1 MFVRGNGPEVR
12 AAIERGLDLAEALAA
27 RQHQLQLLAG
37 LNIFLTRIGDYR
49 GALAVAER
57 IVSVAGETD
66 DQAGIIMA
74 EWMLGVS
81 HHLVGDQAAA
91 QRHCERGLELA
102 TARNLLQIDFFGYD
116 HRVRALVA
124 MARALWLRGL
134 PGRALEF
141 AHQVIDEA
149 TGRDQPVNFC
159 IAFIYAIPVFI
170 WTGDFGEAD
179 ALIER
184 LIAHAVKN
192 SLGPYHAV
200 GLALKGELAVARGE
214 TADGVQLLRRALATL
229 RAERHHILA
238 AGFSRALAE
247 GLASGGHYDEA
258 AATIAGAMELAEQS
272 GESFDLPDLL
282 RAHAEILMARPQ
294 PDVAAAETLL
304 VRSLECAAKQ
314 SALSWQLRSAIPLA
328 RLWGEQG
335 RAEDARELLN
345 DLHQQLPT
353 TDLTLSRHLID
364 ELAHFTPLQR

>member
-1 MFVRGNGPEVR
+1 
-12 AAIERGLDLAEALAA
+12 
-27 RQHQLQLLAG
+27 
-37 LNIFLTRIGDYR
+37 
-49 GALAVAER
+49 
-57 IVSVAGETD
+57 
-66 DQAGIIMA
+66 
-74 EWMLGVS
+74 MLGVS

-91 QRHCERGLELA
+91 QCHCERGFRLA
-102 TARNLLQIDFFGYD
+102 TARNLVQINFFGYD

-124 MARALWLRGL
+124 LARALWLRGL

-149 TGRDQPVNFC
+149 AGREHPVNFC

-170 WTGDFGEAD
+170 WTGDFDEAD
-179 ALIER
+179 ALIKR
-184 LIAHAVKN
+184 LIAHASKN

-247 GLASGGHYDEA
+247 GLASSGHYDEA
-258 AATIAGAMELAEQS
+258 TATIAGAMELAEQS

-282 RAHAEILMARPQ
+282 RAHAEILMAGPQ

-314 SALSWQLRSAIPLA
+314 FAFAWQVRSAIALA
-328 RLWGEQG
+328 RLWIQQG
-335 RAEDARELLN
+335 RVEDARELLA
-345 DLHQQLPT
+345 DLHQQLPVT
-353 TDLTLSRHLID
+353 YLSLSRYLMDVEALFTDL
-364 ELAHFTPLQR
+364 QR